1 MSDIRQEATIT
12 VPVDPSNPGEFLACC
27 GLLELA
33 HRLTAPDC
41 RALGWFSRP
50 EGKDG
55 KFSISAFEEG
65 APITLER
72 VLDSLSQCRIREEN
86 SDSKEGPV
94 FLEGPFN
101 LTLDWRSPF
110 PQNGKIKTFAGTQ
123 KLITILQT
131 LHQTVQAVEKAEL
144 ANTPLFEIC
153 KRTPKEVTAF
163 AVEKAENAIDA
174 GFSFDEHKKGEMRL
188 VRKNPIFLEILAL
201 IGAQR
206 FCPGEFQKHERVYFS
221 WYVPLAAPL
230 AAIVSSIPFETLPQ
244 EGFVFQ
250 MYKRDSEGRYKG
262 FSPARKL
269 KTTKGGHR

>member
-72 VLDSLSQCRIREEN
+72 VLDSLGQCRIKEEN

-94 FLEGPFN
+94 FLEEPFN

-110 PQNGKIKTFAGTQ
+110 PQNGKIKTFAGPQ
-123 KLITILQT
+123 RLFDVFQT
-131 LHQTVQAVEKAEL
+131 LQQAVQTVGKAEL
-144 ANTPLFEIC
+144 SDTPLFGIF
-153 KRTPKEVTAF
+153 KKTLMNVTAF
-163 AVEKAENAIDA
+163 GVEKAENAIDA
-174 GFSFDEHKKGEMRL
+174 GFSFDKHKDGKIKL
-188 VRKNPIFLEILAL
+188 VRITPIFLEILAL

-206 FCPGEFQKHERVYFS
+206 FCPGELQKLERVYFS
-221 WYVPLAAPL
+221 WYVPLTAPL

-250 MYKRDSEGRYKG
+250 MYKRDSKGRYKG
-262 FSPARKL
+262 FSPARKV
-269 KTTKGGHR
+269 KITKGGYR

>member
-55 KFSISAFEEG
+55 KFSISAFEG
-65 APITLER
+65 GVPVTLER
-72 VLDSLSQCRIREEN
+72 VLDSLGQCRIKENN

-94 FLEGPFN
+94 FLEEPFK

-144 ANTPLFEIC
+144 ADTPLFEIC
-153 KRTPKEVTAF
+153 KQTPKEVTAF
-163 AVEKAENAIDA
+163 GVEKAENVIDA
-174 GFSFDEHKKGEMRL
+174 GFSMDLQKERL
-188 VRKNPIFLEILAL
+188 FKRTPVFLEILAL

-206 FCPGEFQKHERVYFS
+206 FCPGELQKLERVYFS
-221 WYVPLAAPL
+221 WYVPLTAPL

-250 MYKRDSEGRYKG
+250 MYKRDPEGRYKG